1 MAPRRANGRD
11 LGTTEEFAAMHL
23 KFTVWMALGLAI
35 LVTLVLRLLGMGFDL
50 TRITGAMLR
59 AGGTGQAELGGWL
72 LTILFWWGAV
82 YVIGRFLRMRSNP

>member
-1 MAPRRANGRD
+1 MAPRRRNGRD
-11 LGTTEEFAAMHL
+11 HGTTEEFTAMRF

-35 LVTLVLRLLGMGFDL
+35 IVTLVLRLLGMGFDL

-72 LTILFWWGAV
+72 LTVLFWWAAV
-82 YVIGRFLRMRSNP
+82 YLIGRFLRLRGTP